1 LLPALNSFKKGGL
14 IGNRHTL
21 FFSEARY
28 TNQQKKDGLL
38 GGLRRNN
45 KTTLMG
51 LFNIFQKKDKKQ
63 ERGKQDSLKLQ
74 GPKYLRDYL
83 TPLTSE
89 IVGNFKIKNPN
100 VQWIGQLISTGQ
112 NRHFQIK
119 YYGDIMNDETIID
132 TDKGVQ
138 QIIAVDIDSNEEI
151 LLFDKMI
158 HGWNGFVCN
167 TYQDQ
172 KNVDRKANK
181 LYMSKNNNCNFR
193 IVLLAFYNKG
203 TSQELIESATPT
215 GEVQMENGLTLKV
228 QDAFDDAF
236 DAIAIFAID
245 SHGNKFEIVNEELV

>member
-1 LLPALNSFKKGGL
+1 M
-14 IGNRHTL
+14 R
-21 FFSEARY
+21 
-28 TNQQKKDGLL
+28 
-38 GGLRRNN
+38 
-45 KTTLMG
+45 

-63 ERGKQDSLKLQ
+63 EQDQQDFLKLQ
-74 GPKYLRDYL
+74 GPKYLREYL

-89 IVGNFKIKNPN
+89 IVGHFKINYPD
-100 VQWIGQLISTGQ
+100 VQWIGQLISTAQ

-132 TDKGVQ
+132 TDKGVL
-138 QIIAVDIDSNEEI
+138 QIIAVDNDTNNEI

-181 LYMSKNNNCNFR
+181 LYRSKNNNYNFR

-203 TSQELIESATPT
+203 TGQELLESATPT

-236 DAIAIFAID
+236 DAIAIYVID
-245 SHGNKFEIVNEELV
+245 DQGNKFEIINEELV

>member
-1 LLPALNSFKKGGL
+1 M
-14 IGNRHTL
+14 R
-21 FFSEARY
+21 
-28 TNQQKKDGLL
+28 
-38 GGLRRNN
+38 
-45 KTTLMG
+45 

-63 ERGKQDSLKLQ
+63 EQGQQDLLKLQ
-74 GPKYLRDYL
+74 GPKYLRNYL

-89 IVGNFKIKNPN
+89 IVGNFKIKYPD
-100 VQWIGQLISTGQ
+100 VQWIGQLISNGQ

-119 YYGDIMNDETIID
+119 YYGDIMNNETIID

-138 QIIAVDIDSNEEI
+138 QILAVDIETNSEI

-167 TYQDQ
+167 TYHDQ
-172 KNVDRKANK
+172 KNIDRKANK
-181 LYMSKNNNCNFR
+181 LYRSKNNNYNFR

-203 TSQELIESATPT
+203 TGQELIESATST

-236 DAIAIFAID
+236 DVIAIYAID
-245 SHGNKFEIVNEELV
+245 DQGNKFEIINEELA